1 MINLLDKLNDSQR
14 EAVTYC
20 DGAQLV
26 IAGAGS
32 GKTRVLTYKI
42 AYLLQ
47 QRDLQLMPWNIL
59 ALTFTNKAAKEMKQ
73 RIGELVGQDLARA
86 LFMGTFHSIFAR
98 ILRHESS
105 RLGYTSRFTIYD
117 DADSRSL
124 ISTIVKE
131 MGLSDKEYK
140 ASSVLH
146 RIGMAKNRLITAD
159 KYANEGS
166 IRTLDAQQQMPE
178 LYKVYRLYEQRCKM
192 ANAMDFD
199 DLLVNTWKLFN
210 QFPDVCA
217 MYAERFKYILVDE
230 YQDTNYVQQCII
242 YQLAKEHKRICV
254 VGDDAQS
261 IYGFRGANIDNILS
275 FERQYAGAK
284 MFKLERNYRSTQTIV
299 EAANSLIAH
308 NQRQIRKDVYS
319 ENSKGDKLQ
328 LFEAYSDRL
337 EAVHV
342 CDTISKLKRLSH
354 EGLYSDYAILYR
366 TNAQSRLFEDELRKR
381 GIPYTI
387 YGGLSFYQRKEI
399 KDIISY
405 FRAIINPDDEEALKR
420 IINYPTRGIGATTI
434 QKIVVAATEYEVS
447 LWNVISQPSAYN
459 LPVNKGTATKIEGFV
474 ALLNT
479 LRSNLDKLNAA
490 ELGERVIRDSAI
502 HSEIFSDNSPEGL
515 ARQENIEELTNEL
528 QAFVDDR
535 MEEDNRSAVGLVDF
549 LQEVSLL
556 SDVEHSDNNDEQNEK
571 GAVSLMT
578 IHAAKGLEF
587 PVVFIVGLEENIF
600 PSLRS
605 CDSMRLLEEERRLL
619 YVAITRAEQNCYL
632 SCAKTRYRFGK
643 TDYDP
648 PSRFIKD
655 IDPHYIQHVMQ
666 DMDEAQF
673 GDNWNKYRALSFGDR
688 TSFRRKENRSDDRSD
703 NYRSTSKQEYTS
715 SAFNNSANG
724 QTLSKDRNHSSFKK
738 LTTEFKQPIRST
750 ISEEKSPIQTSVGGL
765 SQGTIIDHQRFGRG
779 EVQRIEGKGEN
790 LKVTVKFEGGVGTK
804 QLLVKFARF
813 TIVKS

>member
-1 MINLLDKLNDSQR
+1 MINLLDKLNDSQC

-342 CDTISKLKRLSH
+342 CDTISKLKLSH

-434 QKIVVAATEYEVS
+434 QKIVVAATENEVS
-447 LWNVISQPSAYN
+447 LWDVISQPSAYN

-556 SDVEHSDNNDEQNEK
+556 SDIEHSDNNDEQNEK

-715 SAFNNSANG
+715 SALNKSANG
-724 QTLSKDRNHSSFKK
+724 QTLSKARNHSSFKK

>member
-14 EAVTYC
+14 DAVTYC

-47 QRDLQLMPWNIL
+47 QPDLQLMPWNIL

-73 RIGELVGQDLARA
+73 RVGQIVGQDLAHA

-98 ILRHESS
+98 ILRHEAT

-140 ASSVLH
+140 ASNVLH

-178 LYKVYRLYEQRCKM
+178 LYKVYRIYEQRCKM
-192 ANAMDFD
+192 ANVMDFD
-199 DLLVNTWKLFN
+199 DLLVNTWTLFN
-210 QFPDVCA
+210 QFPEVCS

-242 YQLAKEHKRICV
+242 YQLAREHKRICV

-275 FERQYAGAK
+275 FERQYAGAR

-299 EAANSLIAH
+299 KAANSLIAH

-319 ENSKGDKLQ
+319 ENSKGEKLQ

-342 CDTISKLKRLSH
+342 CDTISKLKRMSQ

-366 TNAQSRLFEDELRKR
+366 TNAQSRLFEDELRIR

-420 IINYPTRGIGATTI
+420 IINYPTRGIGTTTV
-434 QKIVVAATEYEVS
+434 QKIAVTATENEVS
-447 LWNVISQPSAYN
+447 LWEIISQPATYN
-459 LPVNKGTATKIEGFV
+459 LPVNKGTATKLLGFV
-474 ALLNT
+474 ALINE
-479 LRSNLDKLNAA
+479 LRNNLEKLNAA
-490 ELGERVIRDSAI
+490 ELGEMVIRDSGI
-502 HSEIFSDNSPEGL
+502 HREIFADNSPEGL
-515 ARQENIEELTNEL
+515 ARQENIEELINEL

-535 MEEDNRSAVGLVDF
+535 MEEDNHSAVGLIDF

-556 SDVEHSDNNDEQNEK
+556 SDVEHNADNEDQNEK

-605 CDSMRLLEEERRLL
+605 CDSQRLLEEERRLL
-619 YVAITRAEQNCYL
+619 YVAITRAEQKCYL

-643 TDYDP
+643 TEYDP
-648 PSRFIKD
+648 PSRFLKD

-666 DMDEAQF
+666 NIDETQF
-673 GDNWNKYRALSFGDR
+673 GDNWNMFRSKSFSGR
-688 TSFRRKENRSDDRSD
+688 TSFSREANRSDNKSD
-703 NYRSTSKQEYTS
+703 NKFTLKRENTHSVINSVNDQPLYT
-715 SAFNNSANG
+715 
-724 QTLSKDRNHSSFKK
+724 KDIIGGSFKK
-738 LTTEFKQPIRST
+738 MST
-750 ISEEKSPIQTSVGGL
+750 QISPKTNNATSVRTSSTMTSVGTL
-765 SQGTIIDHQRFGRG
+765 SQGTIIEHQRFGRG
-779 EVQRIEGKGEN
+779 EVQSIEGSGEN
-790 LKVTVKFEGGVGTK
+790 LKVTVRFESGVGTK

>member
-47 QRDLQLMPWNIL
+47 QRDLQLLPWNIL

-131 MGLSDKEYK
+131 MGFSDKEYK

-146 RIGMAKNRLITAD
+146 RIGMAKNRLITAE

-199 DLLVNTWKLFN
+199 DLLVNTWRLFN

-434 QKIVVAATEYEVS
+434 QKIVVAATENEVS
-447 LWNVISQPSAYN
+447 LWDVISQPSAYN

-474 ALLNT
+474 GLLNT

-535 MEEDNRSAVGLVDF
+535 MEEDNCSAVGLVDF

-556 SDVEHSDNNDEQNEK
+556 SDIEHSDNNDEQNEK

>member
-47 QRDLQLMPWNIL
+47 QRNLQLMPWNIL

-354 EGLYSDYAILYR
+354 EGLYSDFAILYR

-556 SDVEHSDNNDEQNEK
+556 SDIEHSDNNDEQNEK

-703 NYRSTSKQEYTS
+703 NYHSTSKQEYTS

>member
-434 QKIVVAATEYEVS
+434 QKIVVAATENEVS

-556 SDVEHSDNNDEQNEK
+556 SDIEHSDNNDEQNEK

-655 IDPHYIQHVMQ
+655 IDPHFIQHVMQ

-688 TSFRRKENRSDDRSD
+688 TSFRRKENRSDDRND
-703 NYRSTSKQEYTS
+703 NYRSTAKQEYTS

-724 QTLSKDRNHSSFKK
+724 QALSKDRIHSSFKK

-750 ISEEKSPIQTSVGGL
+750 ISEEKSPIKTSVGGL

-790 LKVTVKFEGGVGTK
+790 LKVTVKFEGSVGTK

-813 TIVKS
+813 TIVRS

>member
-131 MGLSDKEYK
+131 IGLSDKEYK

-210 QFPDVCA
+210 QFPDVCG
-217 MYAERFKYILVDE
+217 MYADRFKYILVDE

-319 ENSKGDKLQ
+319 ENCKGDKLQ

-342 CDTISKLKRLSH
+342 CDTISKLKRLSQ

-434 QKIVVAATEYEVS
+434 QKIVVAATENEVS
-447 LWNVISQPSAYN
+447 LWEVISQPSAYN

-502 HSEIFSDNSPEGL
+502 QNEIFSDNSPEGL

-556 SDVEHSDNNDEQNEK
+556 SDIEHSDNNDEQNEK

-673 GDNWNKYRALSFGDR
+673 GDNWNKYRSSSFGNHTTIR
-688 TSFRRKENRSDDRSD
+688 KKENRSDDRND
-703 NYRSTSKQEYTS
+703 NYRSAAKPVYTKP
-715 SAFNNSANG
+715 AFDNSANG
-724 QTLSKDRNHSSFKK
+724 RTLFEDRIHGSFKK
-738 LTTEFKQPIRST
+738 LTTELKQPIRST
-750 ISEEKSPIQTSVGGL
+750 ISEGTSSIKTSAGDL

-790 LKVTVKFEGGVGTK
+790 IKVTVKFENGVGTK

-813 TIVKS
+813 TIVRS

>member
-420 IINYPTRGIGATTI
+420 IINYPTRGIGAATI
-434 QKIVVAATEYEVS
+434 QKIVVSATENEVS
-447 LWNVISQPSAYN
+447 LWDVISQPSAYN

-556 SDVEHSDNNDEQNEK
+556 SDIEHSDNNDEQNEK

-715 SAFNNSANG
+715 SAFNKSANG
-724 QTLSKDRNHSSFKK
+724 QTLSKARNHSSFKK